1 MSGAMAHAATSTSMA
16 GKKTK
21 CIHPDRPVAKACAD
35 CPRRKGRFAP
45 AGAATNDAQG
55 WMVMAKKEKC
65 IHPDRPRDKACAD
78 CPNK

>member
-55 WMVMAKKEKC
+55 WMLMAKKEKC